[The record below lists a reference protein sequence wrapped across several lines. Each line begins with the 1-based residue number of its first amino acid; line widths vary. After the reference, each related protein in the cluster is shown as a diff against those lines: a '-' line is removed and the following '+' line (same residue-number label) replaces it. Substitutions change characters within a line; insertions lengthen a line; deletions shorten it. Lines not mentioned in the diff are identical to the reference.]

1 MEHVYFFDSN
11 KKRISWVVQN
21 EKTNIEQY
29 REHAEKYLDLV
40 SVEQSKYIALHVGI
54 FWCIGL
60 FIIKNGD
67 TVKIMIDSKS
77 MYDHLSNNTASTDTF
92 IEIRT
97 GFIKQLIDQR
107 KLVVKYELIKAEQNI
122 AIRVLPLY

>member
-1 MEHVYFFDSN
+1 MEHVYFFDGN

-29 REHAEKYLDLV
+29 REHAENYLDLV

-54 FWCIGL
+54 FWCIGG

-67 TVKIMIDSKS
+67 LVKIMLDSKS

-107 KLVVKYELIKAEQNI
+107 KLVIKYELITPGQNI
-122 AIRVLPLY
+122 ATSALSP

>member
-1 MEHVYFFDSN
+1 MEHVYFFDGN
-11 KKRISWVVQN
+11 KKRISWVIQN

-29 REHAEKYLDLV
+29 REHAENYLDLV

-54 FWCIGL
+54 FWCIGV

-67 TVKIMIDSKS
+67 IIKIMLDSES

-97 GFIKQLIDQR
+97 GFIKQLIDKR
-107 KLVVKYELIKAEQNI
+107 KLVIKYELITSEQNI
-122 AIRVLPLY
+122 ATSALSL

>member
-1 MEHVYFFDSN
+1 MEHVYFFDGN
-11 KKRISWVVQN
+11 KKRISWVIQN

-29 REHAEKYLDLV
+29 REHAENYLDLV

-54 FWCIGL
+54 FWCIGV

-67 TVKIMIDSKS
+67 IIKIMLDSES

-92 IEIRT
+92 IEIRN

-107 KLVVKYELIKAEQNI
+107 KLVIKYELITPEQNI
-122 AIRVLPLY
+122 ATSALSL